1 MQNVEVIKA
10 QNTLSPRSRTN
21 LTNRIRVA
29 AYCRVSTDSE
39 DQLHSYKSQV
49 SYYSAMI
56 QEKSEWS
63 YAGIYADEGI
73 TGTQVAKREDFQRMI
88 NDCMSGKIDMVITK
102 SISRFA
108 RNTLDTLKYV
118 RQLKEK
124 GVAVFFEEEHIN
136 TLTMDGELM
145 LVILS
150 SVAQQE
156 VENISANV
164 KKGLKMKMQRGEM
177 VGFSSC
183 LGYTYNPDTKNLVI
197 HPEEAEIVR
206 YIFRRYIDGAGCR
219 VIANEL
225 QNLGYKTKRGN
236 ANWSEGSVMKI
247 LKNEKYIGDIRMGKT
262 YTLDPISKRRM
273 NNFGEEDQFY
283 VRDHH
288 EPIISKETYQQAHEV
303 LSRRSSPLNSGKH
316 APRNK
321 FSRQYTFSCLLK
333 CGFCGSNLSRR
344 TWHSG
349 TPHSKIIWQCVAST
363 KKGKSFCPHSKGI
376 TEECIENAFLESY
389 RLLSQN
395 HQDVMDEF
403 FARAE
408 RALTADISGESM
420 HKIQSRIYN
429 LQARQT
435 KLIDMHLDNLLDK
448 ETFVKKNQK
457 LTDQLRDLQAE
468 LLACE
473 NVQSMKKET
482 HSRMVA
488 LKNKLDLNE
497 VLHTFDRK
505 IFETLVDYVIVGC
518 SNPEGNM
525 DPYKLTF
532 VYKTKTSD
540 TGSPT
545 ITLPQQDETASQP
558 TSELME
564 ILCFRHFIR
573 HTVFDSIT
581 DISRSKRTENSILVS
596 VAVNM

>member
-1 MQNVEVIKA
+1 
-10 QNTLSPRSRTN
+10 
-21 LTNRIRVA
+21 
-29 AYCRVSTDSE
+29 
-39 DQLHSYKSQV
+39 
-49 SYYSAMI
+49 
-56 QEKSEWS
+56 
-63 YAGIYADEGI
+63 
-73 TGTQVAKREDFQRMI
+73 
-88 NDCMSGKIDMVITK
+88 
-102 SISRFA
+102 
-108 RNTLDTLKYV
+108 
-118 RQLKEK
+118 
-124 GVAVFFEEEHIN
+124 
-136 TLTMDGELM
+136 
-145 LVILS
+145 
-150 SVAQQE
+150 
-156 VENISANV
+156 
-164 KKGLKMKMQRGEM
+164 
-177 VGFSSC
+177 
-183 LGYTYNPDTKNLVI
+183 
-197 HPEEAEIVR
+197 
-206 YIFRRYIDGAGCR
+206 
-219 VIANEL
+219 
-225 QNLGYKTKRGN
+225 
-236 ANWSEGSVMKI
+236 MKI

>member
-206 YIFRRYIDGAGCR
+206 YIFR
-219 VIANEL
+219 
-225 QNLGYKTKRGN
+225 
-236 ANWSEGSVMKI
+236 
-247 LKNEKYIGDIRMGKT
+247 
-262 YTLDPISKRRM
+262 
-273 NNFGEEDQFY
+273 
-283 VRDHH
+283 
-288 EPIISKETYQQAHEV
+288 
-303 LSRRSSPLNSGKH
+303 
-316 APRNK
+316 
-321 FSRQYTFSCLLK
+321 
-333 CGFCGSNLSRR
+333 
-344 TWHSG
+344 
-349 TPHSKIIWQCVAST
+349 
-363 KKGKSFCPHSKGI
+363 
-376 TEECIENAFLESY
+376 
-389 RLLSQN
+389 
-395 HQDVMDEF
+395 
-403 FARAE
+403 
-408 RALTADISGESM
+408 
-420 HKIQSRIYN
+420 
-429 LQARQT
+429 
-435 KLIDMHLDNLLDK
+435 
-448 ETFVKKNQK
+448 
-457 LTDQLRDLQAE
+457 
-468 LLACE
+468 
-473 NVQSMKKET
+473 
-482 HSRMVA
+482 
-488 LKNKLDLNE
+488 
-497 VLHTFDRK
+497 
-505 IFETLVDYVIVGC
+505 
-518 SNPEGNM
+518 
-525 DPYKLTF
+525 
-532 VYKTKTSD
+532 
-540 TGSPT
+540 
-545 ITLPQQDETASQP
+545 
-558 TSELME
+558 
-564 ILCFRHFIR
+564 
-573 HTVFDSIT
+573 
-581 DISRSKRTENSILVS
+581 
-596 VAVNM
+596 